1 MLKLALLD
9 DYQGV
14 ALKSADWD
22 SLAAQCT
29 VTAFRDHLTDEAEI
43 AERLMEFDA
52 VMALR
57 ERTPFPRSLL
67 ERLPNLKLIASAGM
81 RNAAIDLDAATELG
95 IVVCGTGGSSRATME
110 LTWCL
115 ILGLLR
121 RLPLEH
127 DSTRAGDWQRSIGIG
142 LEGKTLGL
150 IGLGNIGSQMAEVA
164 RAFHMNILAWSQN
177 LTQERAEA
185 NGATF
190 VTLSELLERSD
201 IASIHTRLSDR
212 TRGLLGARELALMKR
227 TAYLINTSRGP
238 IVDEG
243 ALLDVLRSG
252 SIAGAGLDVFD
263 EEPLPSDHPLLSMD
277 NVLLTPHMGYV
288 TQETYVNFYGQT
300 LENVRSYIE
309 GNPQRVMNPDV
320 MANRR

>member
-14 ALKSADWD
+14 ALKSAGWD

-57 ERTPFPRSLL
+57 ERTPFPRFAAGEIAQPQAYCQRRHAKCRHRSGRGNRAWNR
-67 ERLPNLKLIASAGM
+67 RLWHGRLVK
-81 RNAAIDLDAATELG
+81 
-95 IVVCGTGGSSRATME
+95 RATME

-177 LTQERAEA
+177 LTTRA
-185 NGATF
+185 
-190 VTLSELLERSD
+190 SRS
-201 IASIHTRLSDR
+201 
-212 TRGLLGARELALMKR
+212 
-227 TAYLINTSRGP
+227 
-238 IVDEG
+238 
-243 ALLDVLRSG
+243 
-252 SIAGAGLDVFD
+252 
-263 EEPLPSDHPLLSMD
+263 
-277 NVLLTPHMGYV
+277 
-288 TQETYVNFYGQT
+288 
-300 LENVRSYIE
+300 
-309 GNPQRVMNPDV
+309 QRRNISSP
-320 MANRR
+320 